1 MADPS
6 SYRPR
11 PGEIPDSPGVY
22 RFRDEH
28 RRVIYVGKAKSLR
41 QRLAN
46 YFQDLANLHPRTR
59 TMVTTAA
66 SVEWTV
72 VSTEVEALQLEYS
85 WIKEYDPRFNVKYR
99 DDKSYPYLAVT
110 MNEEFP
116 RVQVMRGH
124 KKKGVRYFGP
134 YGHAWAIRDTV
145 DLLLRVFPVRT
156 CSAGVFKNAA
166 RTGRPCLLGYIGK
179 CSAPCVERISAEDH
193 QELAEEFCDFMA
205 GRTGTYLRRLER
217 KMGEAAEDMEYERA
231 ARLRDD
237 IGALRKAMEKSAVV
251 LADATDADLI
261 AVAEDE
267 LEAAVQIFHVRGGR
281 VRGQRGWVTDK
292 VEEITTG
299 ALVEHALQQLYGEE
313 TGDAVPKEVLVPALP
328 DPVEPVQEWL
338 ADRRGSGVSLRIPQR
353 GDKKALMETVQRN
366 AQQALVLHKTK
377 RASDLTTRSRA
388 LEEIADALD
397 LDSAPLRIECYDISH
412 LQGDDVVASMV
423 VFEDGLARKSEYRRF
438 QIKGFRGQDDV
449 RSMHEVITRRFRRYL
464 AEKERTGEW
473 ADGEDPG
480 EGTPRADG
488 RDRVLS
494 ATPGSPAAPGGE
506 ADSSHQSAPAHQPA
520 PGHAATSGQEAALGR
535 DAAPGQEAAPSHEA
549 APGRE
554 AAPGDEATPGQE
566 AAPGHHAAPGH
577 QAAPSQEAAPD
588 HQAAA
593 PGHGAADDLAL
604 ADGSGLKDEDGRPK
618 RFAYPPQLVVVDGGQ
633 PQVAAAQRALDELGI
648 DDIAVCG
655 LAKRLEEVWLP
666 GEDDPV
672 VLPRTSEG
680 LYLLQRVRD
689 EAHRFAITYQ
699 RTKRAK
705 RFRSSPLDDVPGL
718 GETRKQA
725 LIKHFGSVKKLRSAT
740 IDQICEVPGIGR
752 KTAETVAVA
761 LARSA
766 PATPAVNTA
775 TGEIMDDEDGAPETT
790 ADAPGEPVS
799 AGTPDER
806 RGQER

>member
-6 SYRPR
+6 SYRPK
-11 PGEIPDSPGVY
+11 PGQIPDSPGVY

-46 YFQDLANLHPRTR
+46 YFQDLAGLHPRTR

-134 YGHAWAIRDTV
+134 YAHAWAIRDTV

-156 CSAGVFKNAA
+156 CSAGVFKNAS

-179 CSAPCVERISAEDH
+179 CSAPCVGRVSAEDH
-193 QELAEEFCDFMA
+193 RELADEFCDFMT
-205 GRTGTYLRRLER
+205 GRTGTYLRRLE
-217 KMGEAAEDMEYERA
+217 KQMMEAAEEMEYERA

-237 IGALRKAMEKSAVV
+237 IEALKKAMEKNAVV

-328 DPVEPVQEWL
+328 DPLEPVQEWL
-338 ADRRGSGVSLRIPQR
+338 SGRRGSNVSLRIPQR
-353 GDKKALMETVQRN
+353 GDKRALMETVERN

-438 QIKGFRGQDDV
+438 QIKGFEGQDDV
-449 RSMHEVITRRFRRYL
+449 RSMHEVITRRFKRYL

-473 ADGEDPG
+473 
-480 EGTPRADG
+480 
-488 RDRVLS
+488 S
-494 ATPGSPAAPGGE
+494 
-506 ADSSHQSAPAHQPA
+506 
-520 PGHAATSGQEAALGR
+520 
-535 DAAPGQEAAPSHEA
+535 DAES
-549 APGRE
+549 
-554 AAPGDEATPGQE
+554 T
-566 AAPGHHAAPGH
+566 
-577 QAAPSQEAAPD
+577 
-588 HQAAA
+588 
-593 PGHGAADDLAL
+593 L
-604 ADGSGLKDEDGRPK
+604 ADTPSDSLGDTSSDTLGDASSTPSGDTPSGDTPADVLTTTSPDALTSSLKDDDGRPK

-666 GEDDPV
+666 GDDDPV
-672 VLPRTSEG
+672 VLPRSSEG

-705 RFRSSPLDDVPGL
+705 RFRASPLDDVPGL

-725 LIKHFGSVKKLRSAT
+725 LIKHFGSVKKLRAAT

-752 KTAETVAVA
+752 KTAETIAA
-761 LARSA
+761 AFAQAA
-766 PATPAVNTA
+766 PAAPAVNTA
-775 TGEIMDDEDGAPETT
+775 TGEIMDDEDSETT
-790 ADAPGEPVS
+790 AETSGEPVS
-799 AGTPDER
+799 AGAPDER

>member
-41 QRLAN
+41 HRLAN

-134 YGHAWAIRDTV
+134 YAHAWAIRDTV

-179 CSAPCVERISAEDH
+179 CSAPCVGRISPEDH
-193 QELAEEFCDFMA
+193 QDLAEEFCDFMA
-205 GRTGTYLRRLER
+205 GRTGTYLRRLE
-217 KMGEAAEDMEYERA
+217 KQMMAAAEEMEYERA

-237 IGALRKAMEKSAVV
+237 IEALKKAMEKNAVV

-292 VEEITTG
+292 VEDVTTG

-328 DPVEPVQEWL
+328 EPVEPVQEWL
-338 ADRRGSGVSLRIPQR
+338 TGRRGANVSLRIPQR
-353 GDKKALMETVQRN
+353 GDKKALMGTVQRN
-366 AQQALVLHKTK
+366 AQQALALHKTK

-388 LEEIADALD
+388 LEEIAEALD

-423 VFEDGLARKSEYRRF
+423 VFEDGLQRKSEYRRF
-438 QIKGFRGQDDV
+438 QIKSFAGQDDV
-449 RSMHEVITRRFRRYL
+449 RSMHEVISRRFRRYL

-473 ADGEDPG
+473 ADGEEDM
-480 EGTPRADG
+480 A
-488 RDRVLS
+488 
-494 ATPGSPAAPGGE
+494 GGE
-506 ADSSHQSAPAHQPA
+506 SVLT
-520 PGHAATSGQEAALGR
+520 GT
-535 DAAPGQEAAPSHEA
+535 
-549 APGRE
+549 
-554 AAPGDEATPGQE
+554 DEITN
-566 AAPGHHAAPGH
+566 
-577 QAAPSQEAAPD
+577 S
-588 HQAAA
+588 
-593 PGHGAADDLAL
+593 
-604 ADGSGLKDEDGRPK
+604 LKDDDGRPRK
-618 RFAYPPQLVVVDGGQ
+618 FAYPPQLVVVDGGQ
-633 PQVAAAQRALDELGI
+633 PQVAAARRALDELGI

-655 LAKRLEEVWLP
+655 LAKRLEEVWVP

-705 RFRSSPLDDVPGL
+705 RFRAGPLDDVPGL

-725 LIKHFGSVKKLRSAT
+725 LIKHFGSVKKLRAAT
-740 IDQICEVPGIGR
+740 IEQIQEVPGIGR
-752 KTAETVAVA
+752 KTAETIAAA
-761 LARSA
+761 LAQAA
-766 PATPAVNTA
+766 PAAPAVNTA
-775 TGEIMDDEDGAPETT
+775 TGEIIEDEEPDT
-790 ADAPGEPVS
+790 AGGSSGEPVS
-799 AGTPDER
+799 AGLPDER
-806 RGQER
+806 RGQET

>member
-11 PGEIPDSPGVY
+11 PGDVPDSPGVY

-110 MNEEFP
+110 MSEQFP

-134 YGHAWAIRDTV
+134 YAHAWAIRDTV

-166 RTGRPCLLGYIGK
+166 RTGRPCLLGYIDK
-179 CSAPCVERISAEDH
+179 CSAPCVGRITPEDH
-193 QELAEEFCDFMA
+193 RELAEEFCDFMA
-205 GRTGTYLRRLER
+205 GRTGTYLRRLE
-217 KMGEAAEDMEYERA
+217 KQMMEAAEEMEYERA

-237 IGALRKAMEKSAVV
+237 IGALKKAMEKNAVV

-292 VEEITTG
+292 VEDVTTG

-313 TGDAVPKEVLVPALP
+313 SGDAVPKEVLVPALP
-328 DPVEPVQEWL
+328 EPVEPVQEWL
-338 ADRRGSGVSLRIPQR
+338 TGRRGVNVSLRIPQR

-366 AQQALVLHKTK
+366 AQQSLALHKTR

-388 LEEIADALD
+388 LEEIAEALG

-423 VFEDGLARKSEYRRF
+423 VFEDGLQRKGEYRRF
-438 QIKGFRGQDDV
+438 QIKGFAGQDDV
-449 RSMHEVITRRFRRYL
+449 RSMHEVISRRFRRYL

-473 ADGEDPG
+473 ADGT
-480 EGTPRADG
+480 GTGPVGGGTGIDGADTDG
-488 RDRVLS
+488 TLAGPEVI
-494 ATPGSPAAPGGE
+494 T
-506 ADSSHQSAPAHQPA
+506 DS
-520 PGHAATSGQEAALGR
+520 
-535 DAAPGQEAAPSHEA
+535 
-549 APGRE
+549 
-554 AAPGDEATPGQE
+554 
-566 AAPGHHAAPGH
+566 
-577 QAAPSQEAAPD
+577 
-588 HQAAA
+588 
-593 PGHGAADDLAL
+593 
-604 ADGSGLKDEDGRPK
+604 LKDDDGRPRK
-618 RFAYPPQLVVVDGGQ
+618 FAYPPQLVVVDGGQ

-655 LAKRLEEVWLP
+655 LAKRLEEVWVP

-705 RFRSSPLDDVPGL
+705 RFRAGPLDDVPGL

-740 IDQICEVPGIGR
+740 IEQIQEVPGIGR
-752 KTAETVAVA
+752 KTAETIAVA
-761 LARSA
+761 LAQAA
-766 PATPAVNTA
+766 PAAPAVNTA
-775 TGEIMDDEDGAPETT
+775 TGEIIEDEEPGTT
-790 ADAPGEPVS
+790 GSSSGEPVT
-799 AGTPDER
+799 AGVPDER
-806 RGQER
+806 RGQET

>member
-6 SYRPR
+6 SYRPK
-11 PGEIPDSPGVY
+11 PGDIPDCPGVY
-22 RFRDEH
+22 RFRDEY

-59 TMVTTAA
+59 SMVTTAA

-179 CSAPCVERISAEDH
+179 CSAPCVGRVSAEEH
-193 QELAEEFCDFMA
+193 RELAEDFSDFMA
-205 GRTGTYLRRLER
+205 GRTGTYLRRLE
-217 KMGEAAEDMEYERA
+217 KQMTEAAEEMEYERA

-237 IGALRKAMEKSAVV
+237 IEALKKAMEKNAVV

-292 VEEITTG
+292 VEDVTTG

-313 TGDAVPKEVLVPALP
+313 SGDAVPKEVLVPALP
-328 DPVEPVQEWL
+328 DPLEPVQEWL
-338 ADRRGSGVSLRIPQR
+338 AGRRGSNVSLRIPQR

-366 AQQALVLHKTK
+366 AQQGLVLHKTR

-388 LEEIADALD
+388 LEEIAEALD

-423 VFEDGLARKSEYRRF
+423 VFEDGLQRKSEYRRF
-438 QIKGFRGQDDV
+438 QIKGRAGDTRLWHGEGQDDV

-473 ADGEDPG
+473 ADGEDVPV
-480 EGTPRADG
+480 D
-488 RDRVLS
+488 
-494 ATPGSPAAPGGE
+494 GSPDG
-506 ADSSHQSAPAHQPA
+506 
-520 PGHAATSGQEAALGR
+520 L
-535 DAAPGQEAAPSHEA
+535 
-549 APGRE
+549 
-554 AAPGDEATPGQE
+554 
-566 AAPGHHAAPGH
+566 
-577 QAAPSQEAAPD
+577 PD
-588 HQAAA
+588 G
-593 PGHGAADDLAL
+593 PVGTLVED
-604 ADGSGLKDEDGRPK
+604 DGRPK

-655 LAKRLEEVWLP
+655 LAKRLEEIWVP

-672 VLPRTSEG
+672 VLPRSSEG

-699 RTKRAK
+699 RTRRAK
-705 RFRSSPLDDVPGL
+705 RFRSGPLDDVPGL

-725 LIKHFGSVKKLRSAT
+725 LIKHFGSVKRLRSAT
-740 IDQICEVPGIGR
+740 IDQICGVPGIGR
-752 KTAETVAVA
+752 KTAETIAAA
-761 LARSA
+761 LAQAA
-766 PATPAVNTA
+766 PAAPAVNTA
-775 TGEIMDDEDGAPETT
+775 TGEIMEDVEEAPPATT
-790 ADAPGEPVS
+790 AADAETPVPTS
-799 AGTPDER
+799 VPDDR
-806 RGQER
+806 RGQET

>member
-6 SYRPR
+6 SYRPQ

-72 VSTEVEALQLEYS
+72 VSTEVEALQLEYT
-85 WIKEYDPRFNVKYR
+85 WIKEFDPRFNVKYR

-116 RVQVMRGH
+116 RVQVMRGQ
-124 KKKGVRYFGP
+124 KRKGVRYFGP
-134 YGHAWAIRDTV
+134 YSHAWAIRDTA

-179 CSAPCVERISAEDH
+179 CSAPCVGRISPEDH
-193 QELAEEFCDFMA
+193 RELTEEFCDFMT
-205 GRTGTYLRRLER
+205 GRTGTYLRRLE
-217 KMGEAAEDMEYERA
+217 KQMVGAADEMEYERA

-237 IGALRKAMEKSAVV
+237 IEALKKAMEKNAVV
-251 LADATDADLI
+251 LTDATDADLI

-292 VEEITTG
+292 VEDVTTG

-313 TGDAVPKEVLVPALP
+313 TGDSVPKEVLVPALP
-328 DPVEPVQEWL
+328 DPIEPVQDWL
-338 ADRRGSGVSLRIPQR
+338 TGRRGANVSLRIPQR

-366 AQQALVLHKTK
+366 ALQALALHKTK

-388 LEEIADALD
+388 LEEIADALE

-412 LQGDDVVASMV
+412 LQGEDVVASMV
-423 VFEDGLARKSEYRRF
+423 VFEDGLQRKSEYRRF
-438 QIKGFRGQDDV
+438 QIKGFEGQDDV
-449 RSMHEVITRRFRRYL
+449 RSMHEVITRRFKRYL
-464 AEKERTGEW
+464 VEKEKTGEW
-473 ADGEDPG
+473 ADGDALTED
-480 EGTPRADG
+480 
-488 RDRVLS
+488 
-494 ATPGSPAAPGGE
+494 
-506 ADSSHQSAPAHQPA
+506 
-520 PGHAATSGQEAALGR
+520 
-535 DAAPGQEAAPSHEA
+535 
-549 APGRE
+549 
-554 AAPGDEATPGQE
+554 
-566 AAPGHHAAPGH
+566 
-577 QAAPSQEAAPD
+577 
-588 HQAAA
+588 
-593 PGHGAADDLAL
+593 
-604 ADGSGLKDEDGRPK
+604 DGRPK
-618 RFAYPPQLVVVDGGQ
+618 RFAYPPQLVVVDGGR
-633 PQVAAAQRALDELGI
+633 PQVAAARKALDELGI

-666 GEDDPV
+666 DEDDPV

-699 RTKRAK
+699 RTKRTK
-705 RFRSSPLDDVPGL
+705 RLRTSPLDEVSGL

-725 LIKHFGSVKKLRSAT
+725 LIKHFGSVKRLRSAT
-740 IDQICEVPGIGR
+740 IDQIQEVPGIGR
-752 KTAETVAVA
+752 KTAETIAVA
-761 LARSA
+761 LAQAA
-766 PATPAVNTA
+766 PAAPAVNTA
-775 TGEIMDDEDGAPETT
+775 TGEIMEEEEPERTEGSS
-790 ADAPGEPVS
+790 GEPVS
-799 AGTPDER
+799 AGPPDE
-806 RGQER
+806 

>member
-46 YFQDLANLHPRTR
+46 YFQDLTNLHPRTR

-85 WIKEYDPRFNVKYR
+85 WIKEFDPRFNVKYR

-124 KKKGVRYFGP
+124 KRKGVRYFGP
-134 YGHAWAIRDTV
+134 YSHAWAIRDTV

-179 CSAPCVERISAEDH
+179 CSAPCVGRVSEDEH
-193 QELAEEFCDFMA
+193 RELADEFCDFMA
-205 GRTGTYLRRLER
+205 GRTGTYIRRLEQR
-217 KMGEAAEDMEYERA
+217 MTEAAENMEYERA

-237 IGALRKAMEKSAVV
+237 IGALKKAMEKNAVV

-313 TGDAVPKEVLVPALP
+313 KGDSVPKEVLVPALP
-328 DPVEPVQEWL
+328 DPVEPVQQWL
-338 ADRRGSGVSLRIPQR
+338 ADRRGANVSLRIPQR
-353 GDKKALMETVQRN
+353 GDKKALMETVERN
-366 AQQALVLHKTK
+366 AQQALALHKTK

-388 LEEIADALD
+388 LEEIAEALD

-423 VFEDGLARKSEYRRF
+423 VFEDGLQRKSEYRRF
-438 QIKGFRGQDDV
+438 QIKGFEGQDDV

-464 AEKERTGEW
+464 AEKEKTGEW
-473 ADGEDPG
+473 ADGED
-480 EGTPRADG
+480 
-488 RDRVLS
+488 
-494 ATPGSPAAPGGE
+494 
-506 ADSSHQSAPAHQPA
+506 
-520 PGHAATSGQEAALGR
+520 ALT
-535 DAAPGQEAAPSHEA
+535 E
-549 APGRE
+549 
-554 AAPGDEATPGQE
+554 
-566 AAPGHHAAPGH
+566 
-577 QAAPSQEAAPD
+577 
-588 HQAAA
+588 
-593 PGHGAADDLAL
+593 
-604 ADGSGLKDEDGRPK
+604 EDGRPK
-618 RFAYPPQLVVVDGGQ
+618 KFAYPPQLVVVDGGR
-633 PQVAAAQRALDELGI
+633 PQVAAAKKALDGLGI
-648 DDIAVCG
+648 DDVAVCG

-666 GEDDPV
+666 DDEDPV

-718 GETRKQA
+718 GDTRRQA
-725 LIKHFGSVKKLRSAT
+725 LLKHFGSLKKLRSAT

-752 KTAETVAVA
+752 KTAETIAVA
-761 LARSA
+761 LAQAA
-766 PATPAVNTA
+766 PAAPAVNTA
-775 TGEIMDDEDGAPETT
+775 TGEIMEEEPGTMGSS
-790 ADAPGEPVS
+790 GEPVTTG
-799 AGTPDER
+799 APDER
-806 RGQER
+806 RGQET

>member
-6 SYRPR
+6 SYRPK
-11 PGEIPDSPGVY
+11 PGQIPDSPGVY
-22 RFRDEH
+22 KFRDEH
-28 RRVIYVGKAKSLR
+28 RRVIYVGKAKNLR

-46 YFQDLANLHPRTR
+46 YFQDLAGLHPRTR

-110 MNEEFP
+110 LNEDFP
-116 RVQVMRGH
+116 RVQVMRGA

-134 YGHAWAIRDTV
+134 YGHAWAIRETV
-145 DLLLRVFPVRT
+145 DLMLRVFPVRT

-179 CSAPCVERISAEDH
+179 CSAPCVGRVTPEEHR
-193 QELAEEFCDFMA
+193 ELAEDFCDFMA
-205 GRTGTYLRRLER
+205 GRTGTYIRRLE
-217 KMGEAAEDMEYERA
+217 KDMMAAAEEMEYERA

-237 IGALRKAMEKSAVV
+237 AEALKRAMEKSAVV

-292 VEEITTG
+292 VEAVDTSG
-299 ALVEHALQQLYGEE
+299 LVEHALQQLYGEE
-313 TGDAVPKEVLVPALP
+313 TGDSVPKEVLVPALP
-328 DPVEPVQEWL
+328 EETEAVAQWL
-338 ADRRGSGVSLRIPQR
+338 ADRRGSQVSLRIPQR
-353 GDKKALMETVQRN
+353 GDKKDLMVTVQRN
-366 AQQALVLHKTK
+366 AQQALGLHKTK

-388 LEEIADALD
+388 LEEITEALG
-397 LDSAPLRIECYDISH
+397 LDTAPLRIECYDISH

-438 QIKGFRGQDDV
+438 QIKGFEGQDDV
-449 RSMHEVITRRFRRYL
+449 RSMHEVIGRRFKRYL
-464 AEKERTGEW
+464 QDKERTGEW
-473 ADGEDPG
+473 EEPQEPG
-480 EGTPRADG
+480 
-488 RDRVLS
+488 
-494 ATPGSPAAPGGE
+494 PAPTGPVP
-506 ADSSHQSAPAHQPA
+506 APAPSGPAPSGPVPA
-520 PGHAATSGQEAALGR
+520 PGPAGELGPVTH
-535 DAAPGQEAAPSHEA
+535 DARPGESEPREDPHD
-549 APGRE
+549 PGPGESEPRE
-554 AAPGDEATPGQE
+554 D
-566 AAPGHHAAPGH
+566 
-577 QAAPSQEAAPD
+577 
-588 HQAAA
+588 
-593 PGHGAADDLAL
+593 
-604 ADGSGLKDEDGRPK
+604 DGRPK

-633 PQVAAAQRALDELGI
+633 PQVAAAKRALDELGI

-666 GEDDPV
+666 GDDDPV
-672 VLPRTSEG
+672 VLPRSSEG

-699 RTKRAK
+699 RAKRAK
-705 RFRSSPLDDVPGL
+705 RIRSSPLDDVTGL

-725 LIKHFGSVKKLRSAT
+725 LIKHFGSVKKLRQAT
-740 IDQICEVPGIGR
+740 IDEICEVPGIGR
-752 KTAETVAVA
+752 RTAESVAAA
-761 LARSA
+761 LASTA
-766 PATPAVNTA
+766 PAAPAVNTA
-775 TGEIMDDEDGAPETT
+775 TGEIIEEDDG
-790 ADAPGEPVS
+790 
-799 AGTPDER
+799 GTS
-806 RGQER
+806 